1 MLTSLLLV
9 ITSNLI
15 LMYANSYNIFFAALI
30 ATGVGLAAGFP
41 VILGYVGQL
50 YAHLSG
56 TAFSI
61 ALVIALTGNTIINY
75 FFGFIAENYSVN
87 YLPLLIIVCI
97 LCMLIILLLIKQKLA
112 GKIKL

>member
-1 MLTSLLLV
+1 
-9 ITSNLI
+9 
-15 LMYANSYNIFFAALI
+15 
-30 ATGVGLAAGFP
+30 
-41 VILGYVGQL
+41 L

-75 FFGFIAENYSVN
+75 FFGFITDKYSII
-87 YLPLLIIVCI
+87 YLPLLIIACI
-97 LCMLIILLLIKQKLA
+97 SCMLILLLLIKQKIA